1 MNYPDLQTLTLVGR
15 IAALAVIK
23 TEDERDCL
31 VVTMYHRITTDV
43 TISVKFL
50 NSNGLLTAYTNNNL
64 VIGQELTVTGKLTG
78 IRSFYMKDDVL
89 TPLKQ
94 PEFQLKCLDYAF
106 GSKPQLKEQP
116 EPLPEVTFVTS
127 KNKAKTEP
135 ALQPAEW
142 QPLCVFAHQLY
153 VESIFA
159 QANVF
164 FCNTQVIAFWL
175 LH

>member
-106 GSKPQLKEQP
+106 GSKPQPKPQL
-116 EPLPEVTFVTS
+116 EPTPDPTPEVTSVAS
-127 KNKAKTEP
+127 RKKAKVEP
-135 ALQPAEW
+135 TLEP
-142 QPLCVFAHQLY
+142 V
-153 VESIFA
+153 
-159 QANVF
+159 
-164 FCNTQVIAFWL
+164 AF
-175 LH
+175 